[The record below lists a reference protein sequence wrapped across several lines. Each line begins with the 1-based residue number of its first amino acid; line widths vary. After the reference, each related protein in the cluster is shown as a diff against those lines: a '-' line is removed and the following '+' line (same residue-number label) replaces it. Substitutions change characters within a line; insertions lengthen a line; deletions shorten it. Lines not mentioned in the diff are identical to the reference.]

1 MRKKTDCPVRGR
13 RGGYKRNHFLSG
25 LARKLCAAA
34 VIAAVSSAVFA
45 APKLSDF
52 KKAIDKIEKAE
63 KEVEKAG
70 KKIKKVE
77 KKIEKAK
84 DISEQQNQTA
94 SQPNRPKASQ
104 KMIDAVRADRDAEVK
119 QLLQDG
125 EDPNSVSYNGT
136 EPLLSVAATM
146 GAAKAMKVL
155 LDAGADAK
163 ATFGAVQMTALHSA
177 VNTSKSSPA
186 VVKLLIA
193 AGADVNATLKP
204 KAGEGNSVLMEACKN
219 SSPEVVKL
227 LVDAGADV
235 NYKTKQYSETAL
247 SKAVQPTRPAVSLSI
262 AKILVGAGAQV
273 NDGWSLKNCIQY
285 TELNDVTKLLIASGA
300 DVNAVIGNKNSPN
313 STYLIEAA
321 RNENLGAVKLLVQAK
336 ADVNGRDGDSN
347 TALHILSTR
356 EYANTSSYAGN
367 TRYKNI
373 TETVRFLIKSGADAD
388 SKNQKGETPL
398 MLAAQYGCGD
408 VCKALI
414 DGGAKVNARD
424 KGGRTALWYAKNNV
438 SDRNTSG
445 SLKVLMQH
453 GATL

>member
-1 MRKKTDCPVRGR
+1 M
-13 RGGYKRNHFLSG
+13 
-25 LARKLCAAA
+25 
-34 VIAAVSSAVFA
+34 IAAVSSAVFA

-52 KKAIDKIEKAE
+52 KKAVDKIEKAE
-63 KEVEKAG
+63 KEVERAG
-70 KKIKKVE
+70 KKIKKAE

-84 DISEQQNQTA
+84 DNSEQQNQTA

-146 GAAKAMKVL
+146 GSAKAMKVL
-155 LDAGADAK
+155 L
-163 ATFGAVQMTALHSA
+163 
-177 VNTSKSSPA
+177 
-186 VVKLLIA
+186 
-193 AGADVNATLKP
+193 
-204 KAGEGNSVLMEACKN
+204 
-219 SSPEVVKL
+219 
-227 LVDAGADV
+227 DAGADV

-262 AKILVGAGAQV
+262 AKILVGAGANV

-300 DVNAVIGNKNSPN
+300 DVNAVIENKNSPN

-321 RNENLGAVKLLVQAK
+321 RKENLGAVKLLVQAK

-367 TRYKNI
+367 ARYKNI
-373 TETVRFLIKSGADAD
+373 TETVKFLIKSGADAD
-388 SKNQKGETPL
+388 AKNQKGETPL

-424 KGGRTALWYAKNNV
+424 KSGRTALWYAKNNV
-438 SDRNTSG
+438 SDRDTSG